1 MKDWENAI
9 KWLLSIISFL
19 FSLAVLCKAF
29 PRFIEIPNE
38 TGFDYI
44 GFIIGVLSLLVTVLI
59 GWNIYSVID
68 LRNIKSELEE
78 VKSASLFDSYKTS
91 ATVFGAMSD
100 FYQRNSDVNN
110 VFYYNVLTL
119 SSASKCGNTDLV
131 NKLIDTL
138 KQNINSS
145 HLSFYEDT
153 KDTMIRSLY
162 DCAHE
167 MPNLKC
173 DINKIVDIVNRSGT
187 TSPDNIGV

>member
-29 PRFIEIPNE
+29 PRFIKIPNE

-78 VKSASLFDSYKTS
+78 VKSASLFNSYKTS
-91 ATVFGAMSD
+91 ATVFGTMSD

-145 HLSFYEDT
+145 HLSFYEET
-153 KDTMIRSLY
+153 KNIMIGLLY
-162 DCAHE
+162 DCARE